1 MTDRHTL
8 NKMFQGYQLSS
19 QLWQGNDIWNLEQLP
34 IDLNTQC
41 TFTSFKNGKN
51 LRLGKWVE
59 EFVLFQLNTLEN
71 VEVLGSGIQI
81 KKDKLTIGELDS
93 LFLLEGMPIHLEIVY
108 KYYLYDPDIREDSS
122 LANWIG
128 PNRNDRLLQKL
139 NKLKS
144 RQLHLL
150 QNEATKNILE
160 SLDIFHKTIK
170 QNVLFK
176 AKLFI
181 PYNSKFEINSALNP
195 SCVVGEYLRLN
206 QLINFEAYSFFIPSK
221 LEWLLVPN
229 IDVHWLNYEA
239 AKSLIRKEL
248 DSKRSPLIWV
258 KDNKNKIRLIFVVW
272 W

>member
-1 MTDRHTL
+1 MTDKHTL

-19 QLWQGNDIWNLEQLP
+19 QLWQGKDIWNMEQFPLN
-34 IDLNTQC
+34 LNTY
-41 TFTSFKNGKN
+41 TPFKSSKIGKR

-59 EFVLFQLNTLEN
+59 EFVMFQLNTLKNIEI
-71 VEVLGSGIQI
+71 LGAGIQI
-81 KKDKLTIGELDS
+81 KQEKLTIGELDS
-93 LFLLEGMPIHLEIVY
+93 LFLLDGMPIHLEIVY
-108 KYYLYDPDIREDSS
+108 KYYLYDPDISEDSS

-128 PNRNDRLLQKL
+128 PNRNDRLLYKL

-144 RQLHLL
+144 HQLPLL
-150 QNEATKNILE
+150 QNEATKGILE
-160 SLDIFHKTIK
+160 SLDILYQTIK
-170 QNVLFK
+170 QYVLFK

-181 PYNSKFEINSALNP
+181 PYQTKFEIDSPLNP
-195 SCVVGEYLRLN
+195 SCVAGEYLRLN
-206 QLINFEAYSFFIPSK
+206 QLINFEAYSFFVPSK

-239 AKSLIRKEL
+239 AKSLIRKEI

-258 KDNKNKIRLIFVVW
+258 KDNKNNIRLIFVVW